1 MSYILSFCIFSEL
14 FNVWKI
20 LWCFPS
26 WEREA
31 LRKLLLRSSKE
42 EVRYYVH
49 LSMCV
54 LGRKN
59 KTIFSRWTDVELL
72 CQHFLLVS
80 CSTFVGQAFFVKG
93 KQRKSCQSNI
103 LVVNLLYLKWSQYV
117 DKCKDLKER
126 KVPFSYM
133 CLIGD
138 GGAGKVGLIQPFYA
152 AQITW
157 RAPHC
162 HMLLDH
168 LINFLSPSPPFF
180 SKSPLK
186 FNEWYR
192 HLKRRTIV

>member
-1 MSYILSFCIFSEL
+1 M
-14 FNVWKI
+14 
-20 LWCFPS
+20 
-26 WEREA
+26 
-31 LRKLLLRSSKE
+31 RKLLLRSSKE

-152 AQITW
+152 AQIT
-157 RAPHC
+157 
-162 HMLLDH
+162 
-168 LINFLSPSPPFF
+168 
-180 SKSPLK
+180 
-186 FNEWYR
+186 
-192 HLKRRTIV
+192 